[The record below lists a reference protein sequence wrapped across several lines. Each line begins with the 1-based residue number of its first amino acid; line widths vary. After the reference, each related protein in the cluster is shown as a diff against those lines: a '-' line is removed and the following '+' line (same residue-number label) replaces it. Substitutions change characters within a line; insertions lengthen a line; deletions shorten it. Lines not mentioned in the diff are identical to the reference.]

1 MFGPATCDD
10 GETSRKCCLAL
21 LLAMMAKLPGS
32 VVWPCYLRWW
42 LNFPEVLFGPATCDD
57 GETSRKCCLALL
69 LMMMVK
75 LPGSVV
81 WPCYLR

>member
-1 MFGPATCDD
+1 MLFDHATCDD

-21 LLAMMAKLPGS
+21 LLAMMVKLPGS
-32 VVWPCYLRWW
+32 VVDH
-42 LNFPEVLFGPATCDD
+42 ATCDD

-69 LMMMVK
+69 LEMIVK
-75 LPGSVV
+75 LPGRVV